1 MNQWHE
7 PQDKPQTPNSV
18 ASCWELTLKKIN
30 RGLIFL
36 LVSGIASLTTL
47 HSQVQWS
54 LNRCIS
60 FAIEN
65 NTGLQRF
72 SIQESMMREDL
83 NQTKRSVLPGVSAN
97 SQVGMNYGRSIDPNT
112 NFIVNTGFFN
122 NNYSLSA
129 SVTLFEGFKWH
140 HQLKYARSRE
150 KMSELNRL
158 SSTDDLAFAVM
169 NAWFDVIYYLD
180 MLKIADEQVEASR
193 IALRKVEKQEELGL
207 KSKPDLYEVI
217 ANLESEELIRIQM
230 ENNLRRSR
238 LELHQCMNYTGEEEI
253 VPEVVSLPVIESS
266 LFETDTLFNNFISWS
281 PRYQSFIAQLNASRA
296 LLDKSRS
303 QLYPS
308 LSAFGSTGSGFY
320 ETNKNEAGRTINF
333 SIQFKNN
340 RNHYLGASLHIPIF
354 SRWATR
360 SAISKSKLEV
370 EEAQAVLNEEEQR
383 LYFEM
388 AGNLNELKALEKEYS
403 QYIKQ
408 KDANQLA
415 FQAVEKK
422 FENGLVSVVDYYL
435 SKNRLASSVSQ
446 ALRTRL
452 QLEIKRRTLD
462 FYDGKRFWEE

>member
-1 MNQWHE
+1 MI
-7 PQDKPQTPNSV
+7 K
-18 ASCWELTLKKIN
+18 
-30 RGLIFL
+30 RGFIFL
-36 LVSGIASLTTL
+36 FLSGVASLTGI

-54 LNRCIS
+54 LNSCIS

-83 NQTKRSVLPGVSAN
+83 NQARRDILPEVSA
-97 SQVGMNYGRSIDPNT
+97 SAQGGMNYGRSIDPNT

-122 NNYSLSA
+122 NNYNLSA

-150 KMSELNRL
+150 MMSELNRL

-169 NAWFDVIYYLD
+169 NAWFDVIYYQE
-180 MLKIADEQVEASR
+180 MLKIADEQVAASR
-193 IALRKVEKQEELGL
+193 IALRKVEKQEGLGL

-230 ENNLRRSR
+230 ENSLKKSK
-238 LELHQCMNYTGEEEI
+238 LELRQRMNYKGAEEIATGE
-253 VPEVVSLPVIESS
+253 VLQPVIESS
-266 LFETDTLFNNFISWS
+266 VPEADTLFNNFLSWS
-281 PRYQSFIAQLNASRA
+281 PAYQSSIAQLNASKA
-296 LLDKSRS
+296 ILDKSRS
-303 QLYPS
+303 RLYPS
-308 LSAFGSTGSGFY
+308 LTAFGSSGSGFF
-320 ETNKNEAGRTINF
+320 ETNKNETGQTINF
-333 SIQFKNN
+333 STQLKNN

-360 SAISKSKLEV
+360 STISKSKLEV
-370 EEAQAVLNEEEQR
+370 EEAEILLNEEEQR

-403 QYIKQ
+403 QYLKQ
-408 KDANQLA
+408 QDANQLA
-415 FQAVEKK
+415 FQAVEQK
-422 FENGLVSVVDYYL
+422 FEHGLVSVVDYYL
-435 SKNRLASSVSQ
+435 SKNRFASSVSQ
-446 ALRTRL
+446 TLRARM